1 VHTCWLRFVSDDT
14 IEYQGFRA
22 VWGYKKIKQS
32 SRPGERVTRIDPCDG
47 RGASEDL
54 REFSTPSSSRN
65 PTSVYQTSVDIFGGV
80 TLIKDRLKH
89 YCGSIADSLVTPKNV
104 MHFRFFAQ
112 KRALSSLFNVTV
124 TALSN
129 SSMTTDGNHVC
140 QRNEFY
146 CDDATCIHDSLKCNG
161 IPNCRNDFDEEDECN
176 TNQGK
181 GFNIRSEHIII
192 ILTLG
197 CSLLGG
203 MCFTMCFNC
212 IRKLIRDGR
221 QIHENIRRS
230 REQLE
235 ERSQRSQSLS
245 VTASPQA
252 AHRSPHM
259 ALNDPG
265 PWYISDVKTNGHP
278 CIRPESEESETDE
291 EEEEEDDEEEELEGS
306 CVEMRDCE
314 CQTRDSLLTQ
324 QRDSG
329 QTHLP
334 LTPPPPPPPNR
345 RPPGLPPLS
354 PMPPPSVP
362 TPPPPPGTH
371 YGRAPDHYGT
381 GGTYSRSPRHADPYE
396 VEDNSDDPYTQRYRA
411 EAVIEMKERGQYEPS
426 KAPKTTPDVLATH

>member
-176 TNQGK
+176 
-181 GFNIRSEHIII
+181 
-192 ILTLG
+192 
-197 CSLLGG
+197 
-203 MCFTMCFNC
+203 
-212 IRKLIRDGR
+212 
-221 QIHENIRRS
+221 ENIRRS